1 MKNKK
6 RILIGKIGLD
16 GHDNGIRIVSK
27 WLADAGFEVIYLGL
41 YNTPEGVIR
50 AVIQE
55 NADLIGCSFLGGEHL
70 FYCKKLLHLLR
81 ENGLGDKKLI
91 VGGVIP
97 PEDVKALKA
106 MGISAIFTP
115 GTMRDTIIQKV
126 NDGSQDLNQL
136 QFPPTLSL
144 SPLGRGIG

>member
-1 MKNKK
+1 MKERK

-41 YNTPEGVIR
+41 YNTPEGIVK

-70 FYCKKLLHLLR
+70 FYCRKLLHLLR
-81 ENGLGDKKLI
+81 QNGLDDKKLI

-97 PEDVKALKA
+97 PDDVKTLKD
-106 MGISAIFTP
+106 MGVSAIFTP
-115 GTMRDTIIQKV
+115 GTMKNTVIQRV
-126 NDGSQDLNQL
+126 RELVEA
-136 QFPPTLSL
+136 
-144 SPLGRGIG
+144 

>member
-1 MKNKK
+1 MQNRK

-16 GHDNGIRIVSK
+16 GHDNGVRIVSK

-70 FYCKKLLHLLR
+70 FYCKKLLHRLR

-97 PEDVKALKA
+97 PEDVKSLKG
-106 MGISAIFTP
+106 MGISAVFTP

-126 NDGSQDLNQL
+126 NELVE
-136 QFPPTLSL
+136 T
-144 SPLGRGIG
+144 

>member
-41 YNTPEGVIR
+41 YNTPEGMIK
-50 AVIQE
+50 AILQE

-70 FYCKKLLHLLR
+70 FYCRKLLDLLGR
-81 ENGLGDKKLI
+81 NGLEDKKLI
-91 VGGVIP
+91 VGGVVP
-97 PEDVKALKA
+97 PDDVKALQA
-106 MGISAIFTP
+106 MGVSAIFTP
-115 GTMRDTIIQKV
+115 GTMRDTILQKI
-126 NDGSQDLNQL
+126 NEL
-136 QFPPTLSL
+136 
-144 SPLGRGIG
+144 IKE

>member
-27 WLADAGFEVIYLGL
+27 WLADAGLEVIYLGL
-41 YNTPEGVIR
+41 YNTPEGIVR
-50 AVIQE
+50 AVLQE

-81 ENGLGDKKLI
+81 ENGLEDKKFI

-97 PEDVKALKA
+97 PDDVKALKA
-106 MGISAIFTP
+106 IGVSAIFTP

-126 NDGSQDLNQL
+126 NELVGA
-136 QFPPTLSL
+136 
-144 SPLGRGIG
+144 

>member
-1 MKNKK
+1 MQNRK

-97 PEDVKALKA
+97 PDDVKTLKA
-106 MGISAIFTP
+106 MGVSAIFTS
-115 GTMRDTIIQKV
+115 GTMRETIIQKV
-126 NDGSQDLNQL
+126 NEIVK
-136 QFPPTLSL
+136 T
-144 SPLGRGIG
+144 

>member
-1 MKNKK
+1 MQNRK

-97 PEDVKALKA
+97 PDDVKTLKA
-106 MGISAIFTP
+106 MGVSAIFTS
-115 GTMRDTIIQKV
+115 GTMRETIIQKV
-126 NDGSQDLNQL
+126 NEMVK
-136 QFPPTLSL
+136 T
-144 SPLGRGIG
+144 

>member
-41 YNTPEGVIR
+41 YNTPEGIVR
-50 AVIQE
+50 AVLQE

-81 ENGLGDKKLI
+81 ENGLEDKKFI

-97 PEDVKALKA
+97 PDDVKALKA
-106 MGISAIFTP
+106 IGVSVIFTP

-126 NDGSQDLNQL
+126 NELVGA
-136 QFPPTLSL
+136 
-144 SPLGRGIG
+144 

>member
-1 MKNKK
+1 MKSQK

-41 YNTPEGVIR
+41 YNTPEGIIK

-55 NADLIGCSFLGGEHL
+55 NVDLIGCSFLGGEHL
-70 FYCKKLLHLLR
+70 FYCKKLLHLLH

-97 PEDVKALKA
+97 PDDVETLEE
-106 MGISAIFTP
+106 MGVSAIFTP
-115 GTMRDTIIQKV
+115 GTMRNTVIQRV
-126 NDGSQDLNQL
+126 RELADA
-136 QFPPTLSL
+136 
-144 SPLGRGIG
+144 

>member
-1 MKNKK
+1 MKSQK
-6 RILIGKIGLD
+6 RVLIGKIGLD

-41 YNTPEGVIR
+41 YNTPEGIVK

-55 NADLIGCSFLGGEHL
+55 NVDLIGCSFLGGEHL
-70 FYCKKLLHLLR
+70 FYCKKLLHLLH

-97 PEDVKALKA
+97 PDDVKTLEE
-106 MGISAIFTP
+106 MGVSAIFTP
-115 GTMRDTIIQKV
+115 GTMRNTVIQRV
-126 NDGSQDLNQL
+126 RELAEV
-136 QFPPTLSL
+136 
-144 SPLGRGIG
+144 

>member
-1 MKNKK
+1 MKNRK

-27 WLADAGFEVIYLGL
+27 WLADAGLEVIYLGL
-41 YNTPEGVIR
+41 YNTPEGIVR
-50 AVIQE
+50 AVLQE

-70 FYCKKLLHLLR
+70 FYCEKLLRLLR
-81 ENGLGDKKLI
+81 ENGLEDKKFI

-97 PEDVKALKA
+97 PDDVKALKA
-106 MGISAIFTP
+106 IGVSAIFTP

-126 NDGSQDLNQL
+126 NE
-136 QFPPTLSL
+136 LSKTY
-144 SPLGRGIG
+144 

>member
-41 YNTPEGVIR
+41 YNTPEGMVR
-50 AVIQE
+50 AVLQE

-70 FYCKKLLHLLR
+70 FYCRKLLELLR
-81 ENGLGDKKLI
+81 KNGLEDKKLI
-91 VGGVIP
+91 VGGVVP
-97 PEDVKALKA
+97 PDDVNALKA
-106 MGISAIFTP
+106 MGVSAIFTP
-115 GTMRDTIIQKV
+115 GIRY
-126 NDGSQDLNQL
+126 DL
-136 QFPPTLSL
+136 LSET
-144 SPLGRGIG
+144 P

>member
-27 WLADAGFEVIYLGL
+27 WLADAGLEVIYLGL
-41 YNTPEGVIR
+41 YNTPEGIVR
-50 AVIQE
+50 AVLQE

-70 FYCKKLLHLLR
+70 FYSKKLLRLLR
-81 ENGLGDKKLI
+81 ENGLEDKKFI

-97 PEDVKALKA
+97 PDDVKALKA
-106 MGISAIFTP
+106 LGVSAIFTP
-115 GTMRDTIIQKV
+115 GTMRDKIIQKV
-126 NDGSQDLNQL
+126 SELVE
-136 QFPPTLSL
+136 T
-144 SPLGRGIG
+144 

>member
-1 MKNKK
+1 MQNRK

-97 PEDVKALKA
+97 PDDVKALKA
-106 MGISAIFTP
+106 MGVSAIFTS
-115 GTMRDTIIQKV
+115 GTMRETIIQKV
-126 NDGSQDLNQL
+126 NEIAK
-136 QFPPTLSL
+136 T
-144 SPLGRGIG
+144 